1 MSNTTLKRR
10 LLSIIYDSLLILSI
24 MIIGTLP
31 FIAIRYGEAVESNS
45 FNYQFTLFIII
56 YFFFVGFWSI
66 SGRTLGMQSWGLRLE
81 TYDGLKPNILQCTVR
96 FFAAILSLVLFGI
109 GFFWQLLDRNNLSLH
124 DRISN
129 TKLTHYP
136 RNKA

>member
-1 MSNTTLKRR
+1 MSNTTIKRR

-24 MIIGTLP
+24 MIIVTLP
-31 FIAIRYGEAVESNS
+31 FIAIRFGEAVESSS
-45 FNYQFTLFIII
+45 FSYQITLFIII

-81 TYDGLKPNILQCTVR
+81 TFDGFKPNIFQCTVR
-96 FFAAILSLVLFGI
+96 FFAALTSLLLFGL
-109 GFFWQLLDRNNLSLH
+109 GFFWQLFDKDNLSLH
-124 DRISN
+124 DRISS

-136 RNKA
+136 RK